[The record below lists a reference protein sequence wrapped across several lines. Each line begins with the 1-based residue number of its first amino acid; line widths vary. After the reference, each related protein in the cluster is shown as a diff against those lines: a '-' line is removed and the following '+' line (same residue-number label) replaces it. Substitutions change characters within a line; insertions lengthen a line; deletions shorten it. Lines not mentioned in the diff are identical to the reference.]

1 MEKDNNK
8 NRKIALILVIILLI
22 VVVVGAS
29 FAYYLV
35 TSINST
41 TAKTGR
47 VTTADKFS
55 VEVNGGLTMS
65 LNLTL
70 SQLMPQGSDVA
81 YYSSSSGVTTTKTK
95 EAFATVSTLDTR
107 ALDCTYTITV
117 TNNDTS
123 GYNNTINQV
132 KANGSAGEMLLV
144 LYDGDTAISTIDMKN
159 ATWDANKRMTVN
171 KTLTSLSSSQSKTLS
186 AELKL
191 VVYNDKDQNY
201 LSNSKT
207 NVGISA
213 AINKCTLHQ

>member
-8 NRKIALILVIILLI
+8 RKIALILAVILLI
-22 VVVVGAS
+22 VVVLGAS
-29 FAYYLV
+29 FAYFLV
-35 TSINST
+35 NTTNST
-41 TAKTGR
+41 TAKTGK

-55 VEVNGGLTMS
+55 VEVNGGLTMN
-65 LNLTL
+65 LDLTL
-70 SQLMPQGSDVA
+70 NQLMPQGSDVT

-95 EAFATVSTLDTR
+95 ETFATVSTLDTR

-132 KANGSAGEMLLV
+132 KANGSTGEMLLV
-144 LYDGDTAISTIDMKN
+144 LYDGDTAISTIDMKS
-159 ATWDANKRMTVN
+159 ATWDANKKMTVN

-191 VVYNDKDQNY
+191 VVYNDKAQNY

-213 AINKCTLHQ
+213 AINKCNLHS

>member
-8 NRKIALILVIILLI
+8 RKIALILVVILLI
-22 VVVVGAS
+22 VVVLGAS
-29 FAYYLV
+29 FAYFLV
-35 TSINST
+35 NTTNST
-41 TAKTGR
+41 TAKTGK

-55 VEVNGGLTMS
+55 VEVNGGLTMN
-65 LNLTL
+65 LDLTL
-70 SQLMPQGSDVA
+70 NQLMPQGSDVT

-95 EAFATVSTLDTR
+95 ETFATVSTLDTR

-123 GYNNTINQV
+123 GYNNTINQI
-132 KANGSAGEMLLV
+132 KANGSTGEMLLV

-159 ATWDANKRMTVN
+159 ATWDANKKMTVN

-191 VVYNDKDQNY
+191 VVYNDKAQNY

-213 AINKCTLHQ
+213 AINKCNLHS